1 MTKIKPVAT
10 KKITQRERYSMDFE
24 FAMRRFI
31 GDKGYGLAGIYHNDK
46 NVKKGLLRLI
56 PAIKKRIDNIDT
68 SNRHK
73 EMLFA
78 ILLNLEGVLKS
89 EVTKDYKDLS
99 IALFK
104 LCSLLFGY
112 TSLSGKP
119 THNVVYWQNRNAFL
133 WEHEDFRN
141 GKNLNDVF
149 QDNQKNV
156 ITLRKE
162 VFDYLKSKNVDDN
175 TVAQVL
181 NTSEYQIK
189 SLKKDYEK

>member
-1 MTKIKPVAT
+1 
-10 KKITQRERYSMDFE
+10 MDFE

>member
-1 MTKIKPVAT
+1 MPKIKPVAT

-46 NVKKGLLRLI
+46 NVKKGLRRLI
-56 PAIKKRIDNIDT
+56 PTIKKRIDEMDT

-78 ILLNLEGVLKS
+78 NLLKVEENLKS
-89 EVTKDYKDLS
+89 DSAEDYKGLS

-112 TSLSGKP
+112 TSLGGKP
-119 THNVVYWQNRNAFL
+119 TYNVVCWQNRNSYL
-133 WEHEDFRN
+133 WEHEDHRN
-141 GKNLNDVF
+141 GKNIHDVF

-162 VFDYLKSKNVDDN
+162 VFDYLKSKNIDDN

-189 SLKKDYEK
+189 GLKKDYEK